1 MTNVTKLE
9 IRVGGHEGR
18 TVKVRGRDAW
28 ALDALLRAGERSVTP
43 IERSAPRWSHYIFK
57 LRRAGLVVETIDEPH
72 AGTYAGH
79 HARYVLRSSV
89 EVLEEERAA

>member
-9 IRVGGHEGR
+9 IRVGGREGR

-28 ALDALLRAGERSVTP
+28 ALDALLRAGERGVTP
-43 IERSAPRWSHYIFK
+43 IERPAPRWSHYIFK